1 MRVGRAHVALAVA
14 LACAAVSA
22 CSGTP
27 VDLAKSLQ
35 VFDVTTGWYDAGIVE
50 GNKNKL
56 VPTITVR
63 LKNAGSED
71 ISGSIQLNAVF
82 RRVGEA
88 EEWGSTLR
96 RAVGSE
102 GLGGGAETPPIILRS
117 DLGYTG
123 TEPRSE
129 LLRNRLFV
137 DARVQLFAKTG
148 SAQWARLGEYRIER
162 RLLTD

>member
-1 MRVGRAHVALAVA
+1 M
-14 LACAAVSA
+14 
-22 CSGTP
+22 
-27 VDLAKSLQ
+27 
-35 VFDVTTGWYDAGIVE
+35 TTGWYDAGIVE

-71 ISGSIQLNAVF
+71 IGGSLQLNAVF

-102 GLGGGAETPPIILRS
+102 GLGAGAETPPIVLRS

-129 LLRNRLFV
+129 LMKNRLFV

-148 SAQWARLGEYRIER
+148 SAQWARIGEYRIER
-162 RLLTD
+162 RLLID

>member
-1 MRVGRAHVALAVA
+1 MRVGRVDIALAASLVV
-14 LACAAVSA
+14 AAVSA
-22 CSGTP
+22 CGGTP
-27 VDLAKSLQ
+27 VDLVKTLQ
-35 VFDVTTGWYDAGIVE
+35 VSDISTGWYDAGIVE

-56 VPTITVR
+56 VPTISIR
-63 LKNAGSED
+63 LKNGGDANIAGT
-71 ISGSIQLNAVF
+71 IQLNAVF
-82 RRVGEA
+82 RRQGEG

-102 GLGGGAETPPIILRS
+102 GLGGGAMTPPIVLRS

-123 TEPRSE
+123 TESRAD
-129 LLRNRLFV
+129 LLKNRLFV
-137 DARVQLFAKTG
+137 DARVQLFAKHG